1 MHVRHCGLRVTHI
14 LGMCRCYAAKIKVV
28 ITDVVNVE
36 VRTSFKVRVAVWV
49 IVKVRLITT

>member
-1 MHVRHCGLRVTHI
+1 MRP
-14 LGMCRCYAAKIKVV
+14 KIKVV